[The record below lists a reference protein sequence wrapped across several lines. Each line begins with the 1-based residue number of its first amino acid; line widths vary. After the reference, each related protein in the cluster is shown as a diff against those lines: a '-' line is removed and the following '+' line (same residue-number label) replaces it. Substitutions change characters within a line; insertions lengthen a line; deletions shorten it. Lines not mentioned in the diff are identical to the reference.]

1 MLEKQLKHMATD
13 RKILASGIRYLSG
26 ALPLFFL
33 GPVVIHSS
41 FKNQAHPMFIPVL
54 GLGIIT
60 CLIAIFLVFFGIKT
74 IMKSLFS

>member
-1 MLEKQLKHMATD
+1 MLEKRLKHMGTN
-13 RKILASGIRYLSG
+13 KVILMKGIRYMFG

-41 FKNQAHPMFIPVL
+41 FKNQKHFMFIPVL

-60 CLIAIFLVFFGIKT
+60 CIIAIFLVFLGLKT
-74 IMKSLFS
+74 IMKSLFD

>member
-1 MLEKQLKHMATD
+1 MSTD
-13 RKILASGIRYLSG
+13 RKILAKGIRYLSG
-26 ALPLFFL
+26 ALPLFFI

-60 CLIAIFLVFFGIKT
+60 CLIAIFLVFHGIRT
-74 IMKSLFS
+74 IMRSLFSKI

>member
-1 MLEKQLKHMATD
+1 MGTNKAVLMK
-13 RKILASGIRYLSG
+13 GIRYLSG

-60 CLIAIFLVFFGIKT
+60 CITGILLMFLGIKT
-74 IMKSLFS
+74 IMKSLFD